1 MLEYLRGP
9 LQEGRYKFPGHAG
22 MSLTDGYFWAQRG
35 GGYGFYLGRNSAS
48 NIDFEHPIALCG
60 PVNQLLLPAVFGAS
74 GQYYLACKT
83 VSRFGLQSDDYALL
97 NIYVDG
103 QLDGYAAPGS
113 PFDFYARALSGSRV
127 LLAWRYEPAAG
138 SAQLLQFK
146 IFTDNGS
153 GTIDYQTPI
162 GQVLFRPAGK
172 CYRWISDQLDDNK
185 FYRFVVQA
193 YSAEGICDGNG
204 DYLTIKP
211 FSTISAS
218 VQAVTLQQQD

>member
-1 MLEYLRGP
+1 MR
-9 LQEGRYKFPGHAG
+9 
-22 MSLTDGYFWAQRG
+22 
-35 GGYGFYLGRNSAS
+35 
-48 NIDFEHPIALCG
+48 
-60 PVNQLLLPAVFGAS
+60 
-74 GQYYLACKT
+74 
-83 VSRFGLQSDDYALL
+83 
-97 NIYVDG
+97 
-103 QLDGYAAPGS
+103 
-113 PFDFYARALSGSRV
+113 
-127 LLAWRYEPAAG
+127 LAWQYEPAAG

-185 FYRFVVQA
+185 FYRFVVLA

-204 DYLTIKP
+204 DFLTIKP